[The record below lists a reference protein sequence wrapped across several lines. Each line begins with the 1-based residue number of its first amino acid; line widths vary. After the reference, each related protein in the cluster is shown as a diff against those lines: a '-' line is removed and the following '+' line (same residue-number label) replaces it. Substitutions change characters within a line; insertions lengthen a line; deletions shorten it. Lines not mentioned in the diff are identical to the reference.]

1 MIIIGIDPGVARMG
15 YGVIKKIRKRKRK
28 NQDLRCLDFGCIETK
43 KELEIS
49 KRFLILSKEIRKLAK
64 KYQPHLVA
72 IESLFFFQN
81 KKTVIKV
88 SQATGAALL
97 TLGRIKVPVVEFSPQ
112 EVKKTLTNNGRAN
125 KNEIQKRVR
134 RILRLKQ
141 PIKPDDA
148 ADALA
153 IAICA
158 ADKLKE

>member
-1 MIIIGIDPGVARMG
+1 MVIIGIDPGVARMG

-28 NQDLRCLDFGCIETK
+28 TQDLRCLDFGCIETK

-49 KRFLILSKEIRKLAK
+49 KRFLILSREIRKLAK

-81 KKTVIKV
+81 KKTIIKV
-88 SQATGAALL
+88 SQATGVALL
-97 TLGRIKVPVVEFSPQ
+97 TLERIKVPVIEVSPQ
-112 EVKKTLTNNGRAN
+112 EVKKNLTKNGRAS
-125 KNEIQKRVR
+125 KDEIQKRVKR
-134 RILRLKQ
+134 VLRLKQ
-141 PIKPDDA
+141 SIKPDDA

-158 ADKLKE
+158 AGKLKK